1 MKHRILITNYQK
13 RGRKYGQPIPIRPAL
28 RIINNY
34 DSRSAITIPVLPKVR
49 PLFSFF
55 YHARDR
61 YYNFNERRCHAKREQ
76 GSARKAV
83 TLLSFRFHSLVSF
96 IHIYPAICR
105 AVRTPPQNSAKA
117 KEVRSGSGCP

>member
-13 RGRKYGQPIPIRPAL
+13 GRKYGQPIPIRPAL

-55 YHARDR
+55 IMLGIAIIISTRED
-61 YYNFNERRCHAKREQ
+61 ATQKRAE
-76 GSARKAV
+76 
-83 TLLSFRFHSLVSF
+83 F
-96 IHIYPAICR
+96 
-105 AVRTPPQNSAKA
+105 
-117 KEVRSGSGCP
+117 SG

>member
-34 DSRSAITIPVLPKVR
+34 DSRGAITIPVLPKVR

-61 YYNFNERRCHAKREQ
+61 YYNFNKRRCHAEREQ
-76 GSARKAV
+76 SSARKAV
-83 TLLSFRFHSLVSF
+83 TLLSFRFQSLVSVT
-96 IHIYPAICR
+96 HIYPAICR
-105 AVRTPPQNSAKA
+105 AVKPPLIKVSLYL
-117 KEVRSGSGCP
+117 SGNN